1 MISKDVE
8 NQIFRLNWIFRGTFM
23 SEQPTL
29 TKYWNHHNIFVQIV
43 ISDTL
48 VGSFLDALFL
58 LLAVILL
65 KSHEK
70 PRRNTEKSAQKNL
83 CENHHFFYRM
93 FSFLCHFFV
102 AFFLSTLPLPKWR
115 TCLMFPLKIHNV
127 AMGGILCDDI
137 MSERSKIR
145 KPFAV

>member
-1 MISKDVE
+1 
-8 NQIFRLNWIFRGTFM
+8 M
-23 SEQPTL
+23 SEQSTL

-70 PRRNTEKSAQKNL
+70 PRRNTEKSA
-83 CENHHFFYRM
+83 
-93 FSFLCHFFV
+93 
-102 AFFLSTLPLPKWR
+102 
-115 TCLMFPLKIHNV
+115 
-127 AMGGILCDDI
+127 
-137 MSERSKIR
+137 
-145 KPFAV
+145 

>member
-1 MISKDVE
+1 
-8 NQIFRLNWIFRGTFM
+8 M

-29 TKYWNHHNIFVQIV
+29 TKHWNHHNIFVQIV

-70 PRRNTEKSAQKNL
+70 PRRNTEKSA
-83 CENHHFFYRM
+83 
-93 FSFLCHFFV
+93 
-102 AFFLSTLPLPKWR
+102 
-115 TCLMFPLKIHNV
+115 
-127 AMGGILCDDI
+127 
-137 MSERSKIR
+137 
-145 KPFAV
+145 